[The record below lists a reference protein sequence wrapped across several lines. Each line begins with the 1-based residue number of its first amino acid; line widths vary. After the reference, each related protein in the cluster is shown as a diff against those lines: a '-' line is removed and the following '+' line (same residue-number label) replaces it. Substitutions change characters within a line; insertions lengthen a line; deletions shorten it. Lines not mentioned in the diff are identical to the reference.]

1 MHPLRFAVFVLVA
14 TLPLAAAQPVITP
27 GLWEITITTQSP
39 VESPPMTTT
48 VCLTKDAIRNMDV
61 PKAKAADDCQATGS
75 GTGTTLTYSTRCGK
89 RARATTATY
98 TFLPDAFE
106 GVLTV
111 TESGNNLRQIHRGR
125 RVGNCAQPEEGERP

>member
-1 MHPLRFAVFVLVA
+1 MMHPLRCAVFVSVVA

-39 VESPPMTTT
+39 FESPPMTTT

-61 PKAKAADDCQATGS
+61 PKAKAADDCQ
-75 GTGTTLTYSTRCGK
+75 LTYSTRCGK

-111 TESGNNLRQIHRGR
+111 APNDPSRSRALRSSPATSCRAG
-125 RVGNCAQPEEGERP
+125 PP